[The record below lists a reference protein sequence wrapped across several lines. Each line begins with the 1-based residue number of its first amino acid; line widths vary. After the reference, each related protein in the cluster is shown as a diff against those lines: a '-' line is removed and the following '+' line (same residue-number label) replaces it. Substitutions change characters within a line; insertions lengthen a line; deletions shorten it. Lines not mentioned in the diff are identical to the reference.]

1 VRFFALLAACLRLFG
16 WCDARQGCLQVTER
30 GAIWAH
36 RLQCLFSLSYIDK
49 VWEKCRRVPCPS
61 EVVLG

>member
-1 VRFFALLAACLRLFG
+1 MRLFG
-16 WCDARQGCLQVTER
+16 WCDVTQNHLRVTER

-49 VWEKCRRVPCPS
+49 LWEKCRREAWPE
-61 EVVLG
+61 EVVLN